1 MDNETKE
8 MLQLILNKVTTLE
21 TDMSTV
27 KQDVSGLKQDLS
39 TVKQDVSGL
48 KQDVSA
54 VKQDVSGLKQDMSAV
69 KQEVSDVKHL
79 ATKTAIVQE
88 NEVAK
93 KIQLVYENQMT
104 VIEHNNELKTYDNKI
119 ELLENDVFALKYAF
133 KALKQG

>member
-21 TDMSTV
+21 TDMSAV
-27 KQDVSGLKQDLS
+27 KQEVSGLTQDMS

-48 KQDVSA
+48 KQD
-54 VKQDVSGLKQDMSAV
+54 MSTV